1 MRPWNEDVAWQ
12 RLQDVQ
18 REAENRRLI
27 ASGGPAN
34 SGPMPRSASNRSL
47 LRRVAGV
54 LEDAVWVVNRGAHP
68 RWWSS

>member
-27 ASGGPAN
+27 AAGGAAYT
-34 SGPMPRSASNRSL
+34 GPNPRSVLKRSL

-54 LEDAVWVVNRGAHP
+54 LEDVLWVVNRGAHP
-68 RWWSS
+68 RWWT

>member
-27 ASGGPAN
+27 ASGGPADQRRT
-34 SGPMPRSASNRSL
+34 PRSKSELSL
-47 LRRVAGV
+47 FRRATGGLRDV
-54 LEDAVWVVNRGAHP
+54 LWILNRGAHP
-68 RWWSS
+68 RWWT

>member
-27 ASGGPAN
+27 ASGGPADRQQ
-34 SGPMPRSASNRSL
+34 PLRRASQRSL
-47 LRRVAGV
+47 LRRAAYVMRDV
-54 LEDAVWVVNRGAHP
+54 VWILNRGAHP